1 MIYGLFG
8 LTMVEIGKYL
18 SVTVS
23 RAVVGIDTL
32 VLILCIIKD

>member
-8 LTMVEIGKYL
+8 LTMVEIGNCL
-18 SVTVS
+18 SVIVS
-23 RAVVGIDTL
+23 TAVVGIDTL